1 MKKIISIFLVCL
13 LAVGIGAWI
22 VQNKHSAQSD
32 PTAETQTQNEQEKA
46 GTAQNDQA
54 STQNTSNEQN
64 ENQNNQNTRKNV
76 TLKIPFM
83 QTDDWDVYH
92 FTEYNGKSETDV
104 TVSVSADDKIDG
116 ASISKASGLKY
127 AEVVGIVLYKDGQTA
142 FDNMKLNQNTQDI
155 TYTQK
160 ETGQITCDGT
170 TRNCTLIKGKGP
182 TDNGEIWYIY
192 DYILDYGTYAVH
204 VTFYSYNQ
212 YDTMPAEHEELL
224 SSITINM

>member
-1 MKKIISIFLVCL
+1 MISILLVCL
-13 LAVGIGAWI
+13 VAVGIGACAL
-22 VQNKHSAQSD
+22 QNKHSAQSD
-32 PTAETQTQNEQEKA
+32 PTAETQAQNEQEKA
-46 GTAQNDQA
+46 GTAQNEQA
-54 STQNTSNEQN
+54 NAQDTSNEKK
-64 ENQNNQNTRKNV
+64 ESQNNQDTRKNV

-83 QTDDWDVYH
+83 QTDDWNVYH
-92 FTEYNGKSETDV
+92 FTEHNGQSEMNV
-104 TVSVSADDKIDG
+104 TVSVSTDDKVDG
-116 ASISKASGLKY
+116 TSISKASGLKY

-142 FDNMKLNQNTQDI
+142 FDNIKLNQNTQDI

-170 TRNCTLIKGKGP
+170 TRNYTLIKGKGP

-192 DYILDYGTYAVH
+192 DYALDYGTYALH
-204 VTFYSYNQ
+204 VVFYSYNQ